1 MVKTKQETLRKTN
14 LIDSP
19 FFKVFAKNYL
29 DYLGNSNPT
38 PKQLAEIQSLLS
50 NIWIRQPI
58 CFDLRL
64 SEQEKQCLY
73 LSAQGKEVK
82 EIAAFLKVS
91 TRRVTQHRQ
100 SIFQKLDCK
109 NITSAIIVGLRFG
122 AVKTES
128 LLQKK

>member
-1 MVKTKQETLRKTN
+1 MVKTKQETLTETN

-38 PKQLAEIQSLLS
+38 HKQLAEIQALLS
-50 NIWIRQPI
+50 NTWIRLPI

-73 LSAQGKEVK
+73 LSAQGKGLK
-82 EIAAFLKVS
+82 EIAAFLNVS
-91 TRRVTQHRQ
+91 MRRVTQYRQ
-100 SIFQKLDCK
+100 AIFKKLGCR
-109 NITSAIIVGLRFG
+109 NITSAIIVGIRYG
-122 AVKTES
+122 VI
-128 LLQKK
+128 KKENVLED

>member
-1 MVKTKQETLRKTN
+1 MVKTKQETLTETN

-38 PKQLAEIQSLLS
+38 HKQLAEIRALLS
-50 NIWIRQPI
+50 NTWIRLPI

-73 LSAQGKEVK
+73 LSAQGKGLK
-82 EIAAFLKVS
+82 EIASFLNVS
-91 TRRVTQHRQ
+91 MRRVTQYRQ
-100 SIFQKLDCK
+100 AIFKKLGCR
-109 NITSAIIVGLRFG
+109 NITSAIIVGIRYG
-122 AVKTES
+122 VI
-128 LLQKK
+128 KKENVLDD

>member
-1 MVKTKQETLRKTN
+1 TETN

-38 PKQLAEIQSLLS
+38 HKQLAEIRALLS
-50 NIWIRQPI
+50 NTWIRLPI

-73 LSAQGKEVK
+73 LSAQGKGLK
-82 EIAAFLKVS
+82 EIASFLNVS
-91 TRRVTQHRQ
+91 MRRVTQYRQ
-100 SIFQKLDCK
+100 AIFKKLGCR
-109 NITSAIIVGLRFG
+109 NITSAIIVGIRYG
-122 AVKTES
+122 VI
-128 LLQKK
+128 KKENVLDD

>member
-1 MVKTKQETLRKTN
+1 MVKTKRETLTETN

-19 FFKVFAKNYL
+19 FFQVFAKNYL

-38 PKQLAEIQSLLS
+38 YKQLAEIQALLS
-50 NIWIRQPI
+50 STWIRLPI

-73 LSAQGKEVK
+73 LSAQGKGLK

-91 TRRVTQHRQ
+91 IRRVTQYRQ
-100 SIFQKLDCK
+100 AIFKKLGCR
-109 NITSAIIVGLRFG
+109 NITSAIIVGIRYGLIK
-122 AVKTES
+122 KTDVLED
-128 LLQKK
+128 

>member
-1 MVKTKQETLRKTN
+1 MVKTKQESLRKTN

-29 DYLGNSNPT
+29 DYLGNSSPT
-38 PKQLAEIQSLLS
+38 NKQLAEIQALLS
-50 NIWIRQPI
+50 NTWIRLPI

-100 SIFQKLDCK
+100 SIFQKLNCK

-122 AVKTES
+122 VIKAEH
-128 LLQKK
+128 LLDEK

>member
-1 MVKTKQETLRKTN
+1 MATIKREALTETN

-38 PKQLAEIQSLLS
+38 HKQLAEIQALLS
-50 NIWIRQPI
+50 NTWIRLPI

-73 LSAQGKEVK
+73 LSAQGKGLK
-82 EIAAFLKVS
+82 EIASFLNVS
-91 TRRVTQHRQ
+91 MRRVTQYRQ
-100 SIFQKLDCK
+100 AIFKKLGCR
-109 NITSAIIVGLRFG
+109 NITSAIIVGIRYG
-122 AVKTES
+122 VI
-128 LLQKK
+128 KKENVLED

>member
-1 MVKTKQETLRKTN
+1 MVKTKQEILRKMN

-38 PKQLAEIQSLLS
+38 SNQLAEIQALLAS
-50 NIWIRQPI
+50 TWMRQPI
-58 CFDLRL
+58 YFDLRL

-73 LSAQGKEVK
+73 LSAQGKELK
-82 EIAAFLKVS
+82 DIAAFLKVS
-91 TRRVTQHRQ
+91 IRRVTQHRQ
-100 SIFQKLDCK
+100 SIFQKLNCR

-122 AVKTES
+122 VINAENLS
-128 LLQKK
+128 MEQ

>member
-38 PKQLAEIQSLLS
+38 HKQLAEIQALLS
-50 NIWIRQPI
+50 NTWIRLPI

-100 SIFQKLDCK
+100 SIFQKLNCK

-122 AVKTES
+122 VIKAEH
-128 LLQKK
+128 LLDEK

>member
-1 MVKTKQETLRKTN
+1 RKTN

-50 NIWIRQPI
+50 NTWIRQPI

>member
-19 FFKVFAKNYL
+19 FFKVVAKNYL

-38 PKQLAEIQSLLS
+38 HKQLAEIQALLS
-50 NIWIRQPI
+50 NTWIRLPI

-100 SIFQKLDCK
+100 SIFQKLNCK

-122 AVKTES
+122 VIKAEH
-128 LLQKK
+128 LLDEK

>member
-38 PKQLAEIQSLLS
+38 SNQLAEIQALLAS
-50 NIWIRQPI
+50 TWIRQLI
-58 CFDLRL
+58 HFDLRL

-73 LSAQGKEVK
+73 LSAQGKGLK
-82 EIAAFLKVS
+82 EIAVFLEVS
-91 TRRVTQHRQ
+91 MRRVTQYRQ
-100 SIFQKLDCK
+100 AIFKKLGCR
-109 NITSAIIVGLRFG
+109 NITSAIIVGIRYG
-122 AVKTES
+122 VI
-128 LLQKK
+128 KKENVLDD

>member
-1 MVKTKQETLRKTN
+1 MVKTKQETLRETN
-14 LIDSP
+14 LMDSP

-38 PKQLAEIQSLLS
+38 HKQLAEIQALLS
-50 NIWIRQPI
+50 NTWIRLPI

-100 SIFQKLDCK
+100 SIFQKLNCK

-122 AVKTES
+122 VIKAENLS
-128 LLQKK
+128 IEE

>member
-1 MVKTKQETLRKTN
+1 MVKTKRETLTETN

-38 PKQLAEIQSLLS
+38 HKQLAEIQALLS
-50 NIWIRQPI
+50 NTWIRQPI

-122 AVKTES
+122 VI
-128 LLQKK
+128 KKDDLSGDR

>member
-29 DYLGNSNPT
+29 AYLGNSNPT
-38 PKQLAEIQSLLS
+38 SNQLAEIQALLAS
-50 NIWIRQPI
+50 TWVRQPI
-58 CFDLRL
+58 HFDLRL

-73 LSAQGKEVK
+73 LSAQGKELK

-91 TRRVTQHRQ
+91 IRRVTQHRQ
-100 SIFQKLDCK
+100 SIFQKLDCR

-122 AVKTES
+122 VISAEDLS
-128 LLQKK
+128 IEQ